1 MAINLLAIQ
10 PNKVSR
16 DLSGYITYIYGPA
29 KVGKTTLCSKFP
41 GALLLAFEKGYNAIP
56 GIYAQPIEKW
66 SELKE
71 VVRELK
77 KPEVKQMYKTIII
90 DTVDFAGSACEKY
103 ICNQLSIDNIGDG
116 GWSNN
121 GWSKYKKEFEETFRT
136 ITMQGYALVFISH
149 DQEKTFKRKDGTEF
163 NMTVPTAQKSINNIA
178 KDMSDIYCYA
188 ALDSTTQSRKLIM
201 RSLDNT
207 IECGC
212 RFKYMANEVDLDYDA
227 LVKALNAAIDK
238 EAKENNN
245 KFVTDER
252 TVTPVAPI
260 YDYEEEI
267 TAFNEYVAPLMQKD
281 PNYYGPRIVAV
292 VEKYLGK
299 GKKIADSTIDQVDLI
314 HLIVTELKED
324 LK

>member
-1 MAINLLAIQ
+1 MAINLLNIQ

-16 DLSGYITYIYGPA
+16 DLSGYITYLYGPA

-56 GIYAQPIEKW
+56 GIYVQPIEKW

-77 KPEVKQMYKTIII
+77 KKEVKETYKTIVI
-90 DTVDFAGSACEKY
+90 DTVDVAGSLCEKY
-103 ICNQLSIDNIGDG
+103 ICSQLGIDSIGDG
-116 GWSNN
+116 GWTNN
-121 GWSKYKKEFEETFRT
+121 GWSRYKKEFEETFRT
-136 ITMQGYALVFISH
+136 ITLQGYALVFISH
-149 DQEKTFKRKDGTEF
+149 NQEKTFKRKDGTEY

-178 KDMSDIYCYA
+178 KDMADLYCYA
-188 ALDSTTQSRKLIM
+188 EFDEATKERKLVM

-212 RFKYMANEVDLDYDA
+212 RFKYMVPEIPLDYDA
-227 LVKALNAAIDK
+227 LVKALNDAIDK

-245 KFVTDER
+245 QFVTDER
-252 TVTPVAPI
+252 IITP
-260 YDYEEEI
+260 EEEQYNYDDLI
-267 TAFNEYVAPLMQKD
+267 MEFNEYVTPRMQKD
-281 PNYYGPRIVAV
+281 PQYYGPRIVAI

-314 HLIVTELKED
+314 YLIVSELKTD